1 MEVKGKGIEVGD
13 IVLGYH
19 KGYWKVLEQTKRP
32 GNTNLLKYQRVDKES
47 KKPVI
52 KSCDQSWCTKVDPE
66 ALYYKQIKE
75 AFDLMDMLMKSKGT
89 N

>member
-32 GNTNLLKYQRVDKES
+32 GNTNLLKYQRVDA
-47 KKPVI
+47 KKVII
-52 KSCDQSWCTKVDPE
+52 KSCDQAWCTKIDPE
-66 ALYYKQIKE
+66 AQYYKQIKE
-75 AFDLMDMLMKSKGT
+75 AFDLMDLLMKAKNS
-89 N
+89 

>member
-1 MEVKGKGIEVGD
+1 MEVKESIEVGD

-19 KGYWKVLEQTKRP
+19 TGYWKVLKRTPRP
-32 GNTNLLKYQRVDKES
+32 GNSAILEYQRVDKPS

-52 KSCDQSWCTKVDPE
+52 KSCDQSWCTKVEPE
-66 ALYYKQIKE
+66 TLYQKQIKE
-75 AFDLMDMLMKSKGT
+75 AYELMDMLMKAKGT

>member
-1 MEVKGKGIEVGD
+1 MEVTEPIEVGD

-19 KGYWKVLEQTKRP
+19 KGYWKVLKRTPRP
-32 GNTNLLKYQRVDKES
+32 GNSAILVYQRVDKEF

-75 AFDLMDMLMKSKGT
+75 AFDLMDMLMKAKGT